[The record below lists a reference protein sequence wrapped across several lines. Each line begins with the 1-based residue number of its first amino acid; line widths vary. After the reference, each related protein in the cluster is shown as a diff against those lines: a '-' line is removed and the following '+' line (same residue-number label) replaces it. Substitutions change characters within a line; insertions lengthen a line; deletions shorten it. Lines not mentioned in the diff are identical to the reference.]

1 MQPSSS
7 YVLKWGVTDPHLL
20 ADTVTSVVYKVRL
33 DGRDAVLKILKRT
46 GAVDEAG
53 GAVALRYFDGVGAVR
68 LLDHDDG
75 AQLLEYAG
83 GADLVPLIMTGHDD
97 RATEIVVDVLSRLH
111 QTRTAR
117 PVARLTPLADRFA
130 SLFHHAAAT
139 EDPLFKRAAAVA
151 ERLLGS
157 QTFQCVLHGDIHHEN
172 IRHAG
177 ERGWLA
183 IDPKGLYGERTFDAV
198 NVLLN
203 PRRPHIVLNEA
214 RFARMVRS
222 LADGLQL
229 DTARLLEYAF
239 AFSCLSAA
247 WSIEDGQDPS
257 SALAVARI
265 AESTRGTRRS

>member
-1 MQPSSS
+1 LQPSSS
-7 YVLKWGVTDPHLL
+7 YLLQWGLTDPQLL
-20 ADTVTSVVYKVRL
+20 ADTATSVVYKVRR
-33 DGRDAVLKILKRT
+33 DGRDAVLKILNRT
-46 GAVDEAG
+46 GTLDEAG

-68 LLDHDDG
+68 LLDHDAG

-83 GADLVPLIMTGHDD
+83 GADLVSLVTAGHDAW
-97 RATEIVVDVLSRLH
+97 ATDIIVDVLNRLH
-111 QTRTAR
+111 QPR
-117 PVARLTPLADRFA
+117 PDRPIAGLTPLAHRFA
-130 SLFHHAAAT
+130 SLFRHAT
-139 EDPLFKRAAAVA
+139 TSEDPLFKRAAAIA

-157 QTFQCVLHGDIHHEN
+157 QTFQCVLHGDIHQEN

-214 RFARMVRS
+214 RFARTVRI
-222 LADGLQL
+222 LADGMQI
-229 DTARLLEYAF
+229 DTARLLEFAF
-239 AFSCLSAA
+239 AFACLSAA

-257 SALAVARI
+257 SALAIARI
-265 AESTRGTRRS
+265 AEQSLFL